1 MRNLA
6 RFYPTVAA
14 VLLTLGVCSA
24 QAQAQ
29 APQKQPSP
37 EDMQKIMDATMG
49 AMVPMMGR
57 MTEVTIEAQL
67 KVAERPETADR
78 IAAFKRN
85 LYDALLK
92 KGFSGEQAM
101 QITLATSPPSAAPL
115 SK

>member
-1 MRNLA
+1 MRNLTRLNPA
-6 RFYPTVAA
+6 IAA
-14 VLLTLGVCSA
+14 VLLSLGVLSA

-29 APQKQPSP
+29 QKPPSP
-37 EDMQKIMDATMG
+37 EDMQKIMDATLG

-78 IAAFKRN
+78 IAAFKKN

-92 KGFSGEQAM
+92 KGFTGEQAM
-101 QITLATSPPSAAPL
+101 QITLVTSPPSAAPM

>member
-1 MRNLA
+1 MRNLT
-6 RFYPTVAA
+6 RFHPAVAA
-14 VLLTLGVCSA
+14 VLLSLGVCSA

-29 APQKQPSP
+29 KNPPSP

-49 AMVPMMGR
+49 AMVPVMGR

-85 LYDALLK
+85 LYEALLK

-101 QITLATSPPSAAPL
+101 QITLATSLPAAAPM

>member
-1 MRNLA
+1 MRNLT
-6 RFYPTVAA
+6 RFSPAFAA
-14 VLLTLGVCSA
+14 VLMSFSVLSA

-29 APQKQPSP
+29 QKPPSP

-67 KVAERPETADR
+67 KVAERPETANR
-78 IAAFKRN
+78 VATFKKN

-92 KGFSGEQAM
+92 QGFTAEQAM
-101 QITLATSPPSAAPL
+101 QITLVTPPPSAAPM